1 MCVEKRD
8 CIGIEKRMDKR
19 VYKRADKRANKMG
32 RLLMTAAA
40 AFFFT
45 ACGYGGEPQEDPA
58 AVTDMPVQITAVP
71 ENTQDEAQ
79 GSAAAGTPDKA
90 PAETEHP
97 TEEAP
102 AEAESPAIDIYEHIL
117 AQYKDMVQN
126 DFYEDLLGTDIYD
139 SSFGEDIGFE
149 IRTYKQN
156 IFYALYDIDGNG
168 TMELIIAGGEN
179 GASNSAF
186 SPWNYDLYGY
196 NGTKAVHIFP
206 EMEFGYRT
214 NFSLYENGII
224 EVFYS
229 GSAAESGVDFYRIG
243 SDGFTPELVDSFA
256 AVGHLEGEEPV
267 FTYSQNGN
275 EITGEEYSARIQS
288 YAVTLT
294 AGLDWI
300 QIQ

>member
-1 MCVEKRD
+1 
-8 CIGIEKRMDKR
+8 
-19 VYKRADKRANKMG
+19 MG
-32 RLLMTAAA
+32 RLLFMTATALLL
-40 AFFFT
+40 T
-45 ACGYGGEPQEDPA
+45 ACGYGGEPEEESA
-58 AVTDMPVQITAVP
+58 AVTDMPVEITAVP
-71 ENTQDEAQ
+71 ENTQDGAQ

-90 PAETEHP
+90 PVETESP
-97 TEEAP
+97 AEEGP
-102 AEAESPAIDIYEHIL
+102 AEAESPAEEAPAGTEHPAADIYDPIL

-179 GASNSAF
+179 GVSNPAF

-214 NFSLYENGII
+214 NFSLYENGVI

-288 YAVTLT
+288 YAVALT
-294 AGLDWI
+294 TGLDWI